1 MIQFEAHENAPMQLR
16 GICETSSPRAREH
29 RAKLGVRL
37 FVSKPKKKTKTKLV
51 SRRVDYYTV
60 LPFGR
65 CHLLVGTGFKV
76 FIVGSKG
83 RLKNAADQ
91 RYGVHLPVKLFT
103 RHKEVEV
110 CGCADI

>member
-1 MIQFEAHENAPMQLR
+1 MLPCNYVAFVKHPRPQPENIVL
-16 GICETSSPRAREH
+16 SSVS
-29 RAKLGVRL
+29 GYL
-37 FVSKPKKKTKTKLV
+37 FLNQKKNKTKLV